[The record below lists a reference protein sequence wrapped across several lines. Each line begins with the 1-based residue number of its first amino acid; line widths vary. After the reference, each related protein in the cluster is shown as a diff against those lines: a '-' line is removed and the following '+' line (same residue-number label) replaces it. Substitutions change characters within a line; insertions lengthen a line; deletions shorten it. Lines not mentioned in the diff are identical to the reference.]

1 MSHGT
6 VAILGAGAPAGLGGA
21 LAKKFAREGCHLVVT
36 GRTRDKLENLVK
48 EITTAGG
55 SAETMVV
62 DVTTPA
68 DQDRLFAAL
77 AEKGELSA
85 VLYNAGNNAIIP
97 FEKLT
102 EAQFEQ
108 YWRVCLQGAFATA
121 KRAIPILKSQGR
133 GSLFFTGASASMRG
147 KPNFTHFASAKA
159 GLRMLAQSLAREFGP
174 AGVHIAH
181 FIIDGI
187 IDGPMTRSRFSDY
200 MDSLGKDGVLSPEAI
215 ADTYWHVHAQQRSAW
230 THEIDLR
237 PFSESW

>member
-6 VAILGAGAPAGLGGA
+6 VAILGAGAPEGLGGA

-36 GRTRDKLENLVK
+36 GRTRDKLKSLVK
-48 EITTAGG
+48 EIVTAGG
-55 SAETMVV
+55 SAEAMVV
-62 DVTTPA
+62 DVTAPA
-68 DQDRLFAAL
+68 DQDLLFTSI

-97 FEKLT
+97 FEDLS
-102 EAQFEQ
+102 EAQFEH

-121 KRAIPILKSQGR
+121 KRAIPILKSLGR

-174 AGVHIAH
+174 AGVHVAH

-200 MDSLGKDGVLSPEAI
+200 MDSLGEDGVLSPEAI

-230 THEIDLR
+230 THEVDLR
-237 PFSESW
+237 PFSETW